1 MGEFH
6 TLTTAVIA
14 KIFLRTCL
22 VTAITPFVSQVTTAP
37 LDIILQAI
45 WPPPRVLRE
54 DVCLLYIII
63 K

>member
-14 KIFLRTCL
+14 RIFLRTCL

-37 LDIILQAI
+37 LDIILQSIQAI
-45 WPPPRVLRE
+45 WPQPRVLKE
-54 DVCLLYIII
+54 DVCLLSM
-63 K
+63 

>member
-14 KIFLRTCL
+14 TIFLRTCL

-37 LDIILQAI
+37 LDIILQSIQAI
-45 WPPPRVLRE
+45 
-54 DVCLLYIII
+54 
-63 K
+63 